1 MLISLERRPLTGP
14 RLTPPRAPQFW
25 LGSALGLGEEC
36 ASPKPDRSSPEWSQ
50 AAGRESKRITI
61 TIDRVSH
68 KADHFGVSSGV
79 MT

>member
-1 MLISLERRPLTGP
+1 MNCGSVLDRGRIDLRQNGLK
-14 RLTPPRAPQFW
+14 PPD
-25 LGSALGLGEEC
+25 
-36 ASPKPDRSSPEWSQ
+36 ASR
-50 AAGRESKRITI
+50 KRITI